1 MMAWDR
7 FQGRWLIGE
16 EFSYPE
22 RPENM
27 PTMKEVSR
35 PAAWNEKPPDLGR
48 CHIVTALLVVVSA

>member
-7 FQGRWLIGE
+7 FKGRWLLGE
-16 EFSYPE
+16 EFSYPA

-35 PAAWNEKPPDLGR
+35 PTAWNEKPPDLR
-48 CHIVTALLVVVSA
+48 R